1 MEEKLLEK
9 LLKEIREGKVSVEE
23 GVRLIRS
30 SGYED
35 LGFARV
41 DHLRPLRRGF
51 PEVIY
56 CPGKTIPQIVHIA
69 KSLLGRG
76 DTLLATRA
84 EEEVFQALSK
94 AIPEARYNSQAR
106 IVYVQKTVPQPWGGT
121 VLVVTAGTS
130 DLPAAEEAAVTAE
143 VMGCRVER
151 LYDVGVAGIHRLLD
165 SQDKL
170 YEASVLIVAAGMEGA
185 LASVVGGL
193 VSSPV
198 IAVPTSVGYGASFEG
213 LAALLAMLNSCASG
227 VTVVN
232 IDNGFGAG
240 YAAALIVRLGCP
252 EQNGHKET
260 GTQNKKNSYGK
271 KGNKPNTPGIECSQK
286 NPCRGNKGGKTGEE

>member
-9 LLKEIREGKVSVEE
+9 LLKDIREGKVGVEE

-41 DHLRPLRRGF
+41 DHLRPLRQGF

-69 KSLLGRG
+69 KSLLTRG

-84 EEEVFQALSK
+84 GEDVFQALKK
-94 AIPEARYNSQAR
+94 ALPQTQYNSQAR
-106 IVYVQKTVPQPWGGT
+106 LVYLKKENQEPLGGSI
-121 VLVVTAGTS
+121 LVVTAGTS
-130 DLPAAEEAAVTAE
+130 DLPVAEEAAVTAE
-143 VMGCRVER
+143 VMGCRVDR

-165 SQDKL
+165 SQDIL
-170 YEASVLIVAAGMEGA
+170 YEASVLIVVAGMEGA

-193 VSSPV
+193 VSRPV
-198 IAVPTSVGYGASFEG
+198 IAVPTSVGYGASFDG

-240 YAAALIVRLGCP
+240 YGAALMIRLAC
-252 EQNGHKET
+252 ED
-260 GTQNKKNSYGK
+260 
-271 KGNKPNTPGIECSQK
+271 
-286 NPCRGNKGGKTGEE
+286 